1 MKFFKFVVKPLFF
14 IGVAYCI
21 FCFGSCSADRKDSR
35 SETNYEELTQEVEK
49 LKEENAEMRNNMNQ
63 LVYSI
68 SPTYDIPSAPA
79 ESAPSATTT
88 VQTVTAPTS
97 ASEVYVTAVD
107 VSIPQI
113 SKENEKPYATL
124 VYSGQSFKLTP
135 YSEEN
140 RESIKDLQFP
150 YYGTSNRDATV
161 IFSGITINGVYK
173 VKDGSFEA
181 ISGVKYDYVD
191 NTYIFPIHA
200 DGKEVNIY
208 MVQTVN
214 GSHFYF
220 GVTAGN
226 NK

>member
-1 MKFFKFVVKPLFF
+1 MKFCFWGLL
-14 IGVAYCI
+14 I
-21 FCFGSCSADRKDSR
+21 FCTFQIGSCSANRKVSR

-63 LVYSI
+63 LAYSI
-68 SPTYDIPSAPA
+68 SPTYDIPSVPS
-79 ESAPSATTT
+79 ESAPSATT

-124 VYSGQSFKLTP
+124 VYSGQSFKLTT

-140 RESIKDLQFP
+140 RESIRDLTLPF
-150 YYGTSNRDATV
+150 YGTSNRYATAT
-161 IFSGITINGVYK
+161 FSGITINGVYK
-173 VKDGSFEA
+173 LGEGTWESVA
-181 ISGVKYDYVD
+181 GVKYDHVD
-191 NTYIFPIHA
+191 NTYTFPVHA
-200 DGKEVNIY
+200 EGSYTNIY

-214 GSHFYF
+214 GSHYYV
-220 GVTAGN
+220 GISAGN